1 MVKKEHNLVVF
12 FLKPN
17 IIPVMYK
24 TKSNTDLNEDIP
36 TITDLG
42 SVSDLTN
49 GLGGSKEPGGF
60 DGDFAPL
67 QVS

>member
-1 MVKKEHNLVVF
+1 MVKKEYKLVVF
-12 FLKPN
+12 WYKEN
-17 IIPVMYK
+17 IIAVM
-24 TKSNTDLNEDIP
+24 DIKNSQLDKESTP
-36 TITDLG
+36 EIIDLG
-42 SVSDLTN
+42 SASDLIN

>member
-1 MVKKEHNLVVF
+1 MDNIDK
-12 FLKPN
+12 KPN
-17 IIPVMYK
+17 TVDDIPVIK
-24 TKSNTDLNEDIP
+24 
-36 TITDLG
+36 DLG
-42 SVSDLTN
+42 SISDLTN